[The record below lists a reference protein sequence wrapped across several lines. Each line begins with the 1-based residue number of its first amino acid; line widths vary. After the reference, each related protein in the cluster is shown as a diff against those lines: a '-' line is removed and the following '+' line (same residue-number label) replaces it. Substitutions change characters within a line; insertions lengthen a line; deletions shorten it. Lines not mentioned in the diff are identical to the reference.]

1 MLIKTLF
8 DSNKNIYRKIEK
20 VINYEASQE
29 ERLKAEIDEYV
40 ATDSI
45 EDQLRKLLDN
55 MQEAMDGGGS
65 EIGVWVSGFYG
76 SGKSSFTKYL
86 GLAFDQ
92 NVKIDGIPFLE
103 KLQNRLHTPQAKAQ
117 LAAIARKFPAEVVMV
132 DLASSSV
139 AGAQMEEISTVLY
152 YKVLQWAGYSKNLK
166 VAALEHRIKTDG
178 RWEEFEIKT
187 SEIIPGKTWK
197 DLQNDPL
204 IVDGLLPQI
213 AHDIYP
219 ELFPTTESF
228 SSNAENIITFEDQR
242 VREMLD
248 IIRRKNGKEHII
260 FILDEVGQYVSSK
273 NTLILNLQGL
283 SENLKNIGGGKVWL
297 IATAQQTLTEDSPRA
312 AINAPELYKLKD
324 RFPIQVDLESKDIKE
339 ICYKRLLGK
348 SAEGEEILGKMF
360 DAGGQA
366 LRHNTKLQDAKFYDS
381 DFTRKTF
388 VDLYPFLPAHFDILL
403 QLLGALAKST
413 GGIGLRSAIKIVQDI
428 LVEGESG
435 EPAAAEKETG
445 WLATTVT
452 LFNSLEKDIQRA
464 FPSIHHAVSHTGI
477 RFPKSQIHAEV
488 AKSVAILQILNNIP
502 VNAQNIAG
510 LMQPS
515 VTAASKLE
523 TVKAAIDEMLR
534 DPRVPLD
541 DKDGNLRFLSD
552 KLLNIQKER
561 SEIATRSTDLNRI
574 FNENLREVF
583 EPLPR
588 ANLAG
593 GLNVAAGLKII
604 TSANSAATLAGDNN
618 AIQFAVQFAETTNF
632 EQAKNNLISD
642 SRERSGQNTIYL
654 IGNNDSNI
662 DELVAEIYRSQ
673 QIADQYRN
681 EPDPEIREYI
691 NSQRDREAV
700 EKQKL
705 QHQLKQ
711 SLAQGAFV
719 FRGQDT
725 AVSFYDGDLPSAA
738 RKILTRVAEEV
749 FSRFS
754 EAPIRV
760 ETSLAEKFL
769 KIEPKSLTAGSDP
782 LTLFVSSAGTPKF
795 DTDHKAVV
803 SIRDYV
809 ERAGTVDGKTLLEKF
824 QRDPFGWSPDTTRY
838 ILAAMLRGGEIKLKI
853 SGREVTTVGQQAIEA
868 LKNNTSFKAVGVS
881 LRETRPSNET
891 LARAAT
897 RLTELLG
904 EPIIPLEQEISQTAV
919 RNFPKFQSD
928 YAPLAD
934 KLTALS
940 LAGIDRAKSINQDIQ
955 DVLYSDGSDATVRL
969 GSADSVLYENLKW
982 AREVKKEFGNGLE
995 ATVREI
1001 NLHRQEA
1008 DSLPDSGIPAELKA
1022 AVGETLALI
1031 DARVKKDDFYRFATD
1046 FNTQLSDIKGK
1057 VIGTVERVKAQLKDR
1072 IKGVLEQFRLLP
1084 DWSELNRDEQ
1094 ENILSDL
1101 DRVNLEVS
1109 SDIQGLRHLLSRDY
1123 EINTLVEDLKRQIA
1137 NKAAERRR
1145 QRFEDAQTSG
1155 EKTKIYKK
1163 SIPVSAKITSAAQID
1178 RLIESLQE
1186 IKIQMALY
1194 SDVEIEITLED

>member
-1 MLIKTLF
+1 MIT
-8 DSNKNIYRKIEK
+8 
-20 VINYEASQE
+20 YE
-29 ERLKAEIDEYV
+29 R
-40 ATDSI
+40 
-45 EDQLRKLLDN
+45 
-55 MQEAMDGGGS
+55 
-65 EIGVWVSGFYG
+65 
-76 SGKSSFTKYL
+76 
-86 GLAFDQ
+86 GL
-92 NVKIDGIPFLE
+92 
-103 KLQNRLHTPQAKAQ
+103 
-117 LAAIARKFPAEVVMV
+117 
-132 DLASSSV
+132 
-139 AGAQMEEISTVLY
+139 
-152 YKVLQWAGYSKNLK
+152 
-166 VAALEHRIKTDG
+166 
-178 RWEEFEIKT
+178 
-187 SEIIPGKTWK
+187 
-197 DLQNDPL
+197 
-204 IVDGLLPQI
+204 
-213 AHDIYP
+213 
-219 ELFPTTESF
+219 
-228 SSNAENIITFEDQR
+228 
-242 VREMLD
+242 
-248 IIRRKNGKEHII
+248 
-260 FILDEVGQYVSSK
+260 
-273 NTLILNLQGL
+273 
-283 SENLKNIGGGKVWL
+283 
-297 IATAQQTLTEDSPRA
+297 
-312 AINAPELYKLKD
+312 LKD

-435 EPAAAEKETG
+435 ESAAAEKEAG

-464 FPSIHHAVSHTGI
+464 FPSIHHAVSHTSI
-477 RFPKSQIHAEV
+477 RFPDSQIHQEV

-523 TVKAAIDEMLR
+523 AVKAAIDEMLR

-593 GLNVAAGLKII
+593 GLNVAAGLKVI
-604 TSANSAATLAGDNN
+604 TSANSAATLAGDNSV
-618 AIQFAVQFAETTNF
+618 IQFAVQFAEMTNF
-632 EQAKNNLISD
+632 EQAKNSLISD

-654 IGNNDSNI
+654 IGNTDFRI

-691 NSQRDREAV
+691 NSQRDRQDV

-705 QHQLKQ
+705 QHHLKQ
-711 SLAQGAFV
+711 TLAQGAFV

-738 RKILTRVAEEV
+738 RKILTQVAEEV

-769 KIEPKSLTAGSDP
+769 KIEPKSLTAATDP
-782 LTLFVSSAGTPKF
+782 LTLFISSAGTPKF

-824 QRDPFGWSPDTTRY
+824 QRDPFGWSPDTARY

-897 RLTELLG
+897 RLSELLG
-904 EPIIPLEQEISQTAV
+904 EPIIPLEQEISQIAV

-928 YAPLAD
+928 YAPLTD
-934 KLTALS
+934 KLSALS
-940 LAGIDRAKSINQDIQ
+940 LAGVDRAKSINQDIQ

-969 GSADSVLYENLKW
+969 GSENSVLYENLKW
-982 AREVKKEFGNGLE
+982 AGEVKRTFGNGLE
-995 ATVREI
+995 VTIKAI

-1008 DSLPDSGIPAELKA
+1008 DSLPDSGIPAELKV
-1022 AVGETLALI
+1022 AVSETLALI

-1046 FNTQLSDIKGK
+1046 FSTQLSDIKGK

-1094 ENILSDL
+1094 ENILGDL
-1101 DRVNLEVS
+1101 DRLNLDVS

-1145 QRFEDAQTSG
+1145 QRFEDLQTSE
-1155 EKTKIYKK
+1155 EKTKIFKK
-1163 SIPVSAKITSAAQID
+1163 SILVSAKITTEAQID
-1178 RLIESLQE
+1178 RLIGSLQE

-1194 SDVEIEITLED
+1194 SDLSTGQKLC